1 MRKEYFTN
9 SNLKL
14 IRLDKLLVERG
25 LVSTRTRAEQVITTY
40 GVMVDGILVTKTG
53 KKFTEDVI
61 IQLIQE
67 EIPWVSKGA
76 LKLLAAL
83 EKWQIDVTDKVCLD
97 IGASTGGFTEVL
109 LHHGASKIFAVDVG
123 HGQMHPKL
131 TSEKKITNIEKMHV
145 RQLTSK
151 TITQE
156 ADIMAV
162 DVSFISL
169 TKVLPFLHPFLKDN
183 ARVILLIKPQ
193 FEVGKEN
200 LNKNGIVIKK
210 VLYTETIENI
220 KNSASQNQLQF
231 IDYIESPILGGDG
244 NREFLAYF
252 CKSNGI

>member
-53 KKFTEDVI
+53 KKFTEDVV

-76 LKLLAAL
+76 IKLLAAL

-109 LHHGASKIFAVDVG
+109 LHHGASRIFAVDVG

-131 TSEKKITNIEKMHV
+131 TSEKKITNIEKTHV

-156 ADIMAV
+156 ADILVV

-169 TKVLPFLHPFLKDN
+169 TKVLPFLHPFLKDD

-210 VLYTETIENI
+210 ALYTETIENI
-220 KNSASQNQLQF
+220 KNSANQNQLQF